1 MRIAHLINTRSP
13 RLPEMESLA
22 IWFRSPAREW
32 LEALPIG
39 NGLLGAMVFG
49 GVDVERVQ
57 VNEKTLWSG
66 CPLELE
72 SPDAWRYVEEA
83 RRLIFEGRYCEA
95 EELVR
100 RRVMVRPPR
109 GSGDTS
115 HSYQMLCDVL
125 LELGEPGRVS
135 WYRRVLDLREAVVR
149 VEYEGGGSLH
159 RREAF
164 ASLADKVLVLR
175 LASSRPDGL
184 SFTVRIERRG
194 SRVAAGDG
202 SMVLEGRAR
211 CPCHGEGVE
220 FAAVLKALA
229 EGGEVAAGGGRL
241 KVEGASSA
249 TLLLAGATSYW
260 AGDPLEACW
269 SLVERAASMSY
280 EELRE
285 RHVARYRELF
295 DRVEL
300 SLGDGLGELPTDERL
315 EALRR
320 GVEDPGLIA
329 LYFQFGRY
337 LLISSSAPGSPL
349 PANLQGMW
357 AEGYSPPWNADYHL
371 NINLE
376 MNYWPAE
383 VAGLPECHEPLFDF
397 LDKLRVSGRR
407 TARNVYGCPGFVAH
421 HATDAWFITSPL
433 NEPVWGMWAMGGAWL
448 TLHAWEHY
456 LYSGDVEFLRR
467 RAYPALRE
475 AVEFLLCYLAEDP
488 RTGYLVTGPSN
499 SPENRFRVDGCV
511 ASLTMGP
518 SMDLEIVREVFHA
531 FIKASE
537 ILGLDP
543 ELRERVRRAL
553 DRLAP
558 LQVGSDG
565 RLMEWPEEFEEVE
578 PGHRHV
584 SHLFALHPGRQ
595 ISPTRAPELA
605 EAARRSIEERLRHGG
620 GGTGWSRAWL
630 VSLYARLFDGER
642 AYENLLELLRKFTLP
657 NLLDLHP
664 PRIFQIDGNL
674 GGCAGVAEMLLQSHD
689 GAIHLLPALPK
700 AWGSGYVKGLRARGG
715 FIVDVYWSSG
725 RLERA
730 VIHSTI
736 GGVCRVRYREPIR
749 VEGAEEASGDAVNPL
764 LEPPPPPRY
773 VSRARLA
780 RVPRPRLYEVA
791 FKTVAGGLYVVKPAD
806 RP

>member
-1 MRIAHLINTRSP
+1 VRGP
-13 RLPEMESLA
+13 A

-32 LEALPIG
+32 LEALPVG

-49 GVDVERVQ
+49 GVGVERVQ

-66 CPLELE
+66 CPLDLE
-72 SPDAWRYVEEA
+72 RPDAWSYVERA
-83 RRLIFEGRYCEA
+83 RELLFEGRYCEA

-100 RRVMVRPPR
+100 RYVMVRPPR
-109 GSGDTS
+109 DGGDTS
-115 HSYQMLCDVL
+115 HSYQMLCDVFIEL
-125 LELGEPGRVS
+125 RGAGAVRGYRRGLDLGE
-135 WYRRVLDLREAVVR
+135 AVAW
-149 VEYEGGGSLH
+149 VEYEEGGALH

-164 ASLADKVLVLR
+164 ASFADKVLVLR
-175 LASSRPDGL
+175 LSSSEPGGL
-184 SFTVRIERRG
+184 SFSVRLERREAEAAVEGG
-194 SRVAAGDG
+194 SI
-202 SMVLEGRAR
+202 VLRGRAR

-220 FAAVLKALA
+220 FAAVLRALA
-229 EGGEVAAGGGRL
+229 EEGRVEAGDGRL
-241 KVEGASSA
+241 KVRGASSA

-260 AGDPLEACW
+260 AEDPLGACW
-269 SLVERAASMSY
+269 SMIEKASSLSY
-280 EELRE
+280 GELRE
-285 RHVARYRELF
+285 RHVSRYRELF

-300 SLGDGLGELPTDERL
+300 HLEGDGGGLEELPTDERL
-315 EALRR
+315 EAVRR
-320 GVEDPGLIA
+320 GAEDPGLVA

-337 LLISSSAPGSPL
+337 LLISSSFPGSPL

-383 VAGLPECHEPLFDF
+383 PTGLPECHEPLFDF
-397 LDKLRVSGRR
+397 LDRLRASGRR
-407 TARNVYGCPGFVAH
+407 TARNIYGCPGFVAH
-421 HATDAWFITSPL
+421 HTTDAWLITSPL

-456 LYSGDVEFLRR
+456 LYTGDLEFLRR

-475 AVEFLLCYLAEDP
+475 AVEFLLCYLTEDP

-499 SPENRFRVDGCV
+499 SPENSFRVGGCV

-518 SMDLEIVREVFHA
+518 SMDLEIAYEVLHA
-531 FIKASE
+531 FIRASE
-537 ILGLDP
+537 ILGVDR
-543 ELRERVRRAL
+543 ELRERARSAL
-553 DRLAP
+553 ERLAP

-578 PGHRHV
+578 PGHRHM

-595 ISPTRAPELA
+595 ISPLRTPELA

-620 GGTGWSRAWL
+620 GSTGWSRAWL
-630 VSLYARLFDGER
+630 VNMFARLLDGER
-642 AYENLLELLRKFTLP
+642 AYESLMELLRRFTLP

-674 GGCAGVAEMLLQSHD
+674 GGCAGIAEMLLQSHD
-689 GAIHLLPALPK
+689 GAVHLLPALPR
-700 AWGSGYVKGLRARGG
+700 AWRRGYVRGLRARGG
-715 FIVDVYWSSG
+715 FVVDIYWSSG

-736 GGVCRVRYREPIR
+736 GGVCRVRCREPIR
-749 VEGAEEASGDAVNPL
+749 VEGAEEAGEEEVNPL

-773 VSRARLA
+773 VSRARL
-780 RVPRPRLYEVA
+780 RCPPRPRLYEVA
-791 FKTVAGGLYVVKPAD
+791 FKTVAGRSYVVRPA
-806 RP
+806 